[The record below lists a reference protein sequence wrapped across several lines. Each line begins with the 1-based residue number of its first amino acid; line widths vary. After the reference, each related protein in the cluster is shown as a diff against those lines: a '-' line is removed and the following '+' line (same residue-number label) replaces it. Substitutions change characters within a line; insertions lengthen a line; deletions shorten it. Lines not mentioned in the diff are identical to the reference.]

1 MPLAGTQGTVSFVGN
16 SPLLTGSF
24 SGLDT
29 AAIIEASLAV
39 KRIPIDRLENK
50 ISQNDTRIAAF
61 SEFKGLLSTLQS
73 AVDGLRNPPGSVGIL
88 SNVFEQKA
96 AFVSSNTSTAAT
108 EILGATATNSAAA
121 GTYEIEVL
129 QIAEAHKVSGGTL
142 ADVSTALG
150 VTETLTVG
158 LAGGTTVGINITSDM
173 TAEDV
178 VYAMNAVTGTTG
190 VRASALKIAD
200 SDYRI
205 VFTAEDTNKDIEVSG
220 DSLLAINGTLAALNM
235 SVDNGTTYDTVLQVA
250 QPAQLRLDGIATVI
264 ERDSNEIDDLI
275 DDVTLDLYKED
286 TANGT
291 IITLEIEND
300 LAAAKD
306 QINAFVTAYNDVK
319 AFMLSQQV
327 VSDEGEVDAS
337 AILFGD
343 NLLRSLGRDLGV
355 DLAQLVDGVGASDLA
370 TLRGVGI
377 EMNADGLLTID
388 DGKLDSNLI
397 DKLDQVRAVFEFG
410 FQSSS
415 ADIRLIS
422 RNKLLEVGTFM
433 ITDPGGAIDGTNLQV
448 DGVDAFEVDG
458 GVLRGLTGT
467 IYEGMSLAYSR
478 DTTDSGAPAQDITIT
493 TTTGIAEHL
502 YQRLENYINSGD
514 GLITEE
520 VINLTAQNESHAD
533 KILALESRMA
543 IYQAKLIEK
552 YSAME
557 QAIAQAEAMSSQLEA
572 FLKGGDD

>member
-158 LAGGTTVGINITSDM
+158 LAGGTTVDIDITSDM

-478 DTTDSGAPAQDITIT
+478 DTTDPGAPAQDITIT

-520 VINLTAQNESHAD
+520 VISLTAQNESHAD